1 MVSVSLPTLI
11 LVLVV
16 CTMILVI
23 VLIRCVMSLQLIMVI
38 IKYLRQTDELGS
50 VRDVSV
56 DVTLLSLRRLARQC
70 SCWPHQVARLKQKGT
85 ADVSVP
91 DPNTQN
97 IGLRALN
104 VLPSP
109 PATLAS
115 YVALCHPPPIGFIYD
130 VL

>member
-56 DVTLLSLRRLARQC
+56 DVALLSLRRLAHQC
-70 SCWPHQVARLKQKGT
+70 SCWAHQVARLKHQST
-85 ADVSVP
+85 ADVSAP
-91 DPNTQN
+91 DPNTHR
-97 IGLRALN
+97 ILGS
-104 VLPSP
+104 VP
-109 PATLAS
+109 
-115 YVALCHPPPIGFIYD
+115 
-130 VL
+130 